1 MVQLV
6 LDIIFLLDIMLRY
19 KMSWSTWRFLR
30 HLELNQDFG
39 SWEKV
44 DAGSKGSCLSC
55 QLLAFYIVPRA
66 MESVQQQSSPRW
78 MLRNTFIEIVDDVSD
93 SYGFSSC
100 LMRANSDSVL
110 YEGHSRRQAAEPS
123 EQAARSGKASE
134 ESPNSSEESM
144 ESELDSWSDAETT
157 PDTMDGE
164 KSFPLPCYHH
174 IADSLSGRSTPRA
187 AGQYVAQTP
196 SPRRMDWP
204 ATSFADTGLPTEEIR
219 SDPMPDLVP
228 PTHGQVPK
236 AHAGRRDVPRH
247 ALQRLMAEVAQL
259 EQENE
264 LLRRMAQ
271 EPEQQVTSRGDA
283 QAVNPSQN
291 DSGTGWTAVLMP
303 AGLVPGS
310 SSSSQMPFSAET
322 CTSSYGPH
330 SEVTVESTM
339 PRRRRFRSRKG
350 KAALEVELSLPRE
363 SQSSATQVKS
373 TECDKPM
380 EEWTTVML
388 RNLPNNYC
396 RSMILALLDKE
407 GFEGKYNFL
416 YLPIDFRTRACMGYA
431 FVNLVDPAQVPDFWA
446 KFSGYSNWLVRSKK
460 LCGVSWSE
468 PHQGL
473 ESHVERYRNS
483 PIMHESVPDEY
494 RPIVLQN
501 GVRVACPESSKSSRP
516 PRSRHPASQSDGNV
530 HGSRHKRH
538 TSADD
543 APRKLSGRVRGPRPG
558 R

>member
-1 MVQLV
+1 
-6 LDIIFLLDIMLRY
+6 
-19 KMSWSTWRFLR
+19 
-30 HLELNQDFG
+30 
-39 SWEKV
+39 
-44 DAGSKGSCLSC
+44 
-55 QLLAFYIVPRA
+55 
-66 MESVQQQSSPRW
+66 MESVQQSSPRW
-78 MLRNTFIEIVDDVSD
+78 MLRNTFLEVVDDASD
-93 SYGFSSC
+93 SDGFSSC

-110 YEGHSRRQAAEPS
+110 YEGYSRRNAAEHS
-123 EQAARSGKASE
+123 EHETKSGKE

-157 PDTMDGE
+157 PDTMEGE

-174 IADSLSGRSTPRA
+174 IADSPSGRSTPAA

-196 SPRRMDWP
+196 SPRCMDWP
-204 ATSFADTGLPTEEIR
+204 ATSFADTCLPTEEIR

-228 PTHGQVPK
+228 PTHSQVPE
-236 AHAGRRDVPRH
+236 AHSAGKRDVSRH
-247 ALQRLMAEVAQL
+247 ALQRLMAEVAKL

-264 LLRRMAQ
+264 LLRRLAQ
-271 EPEQQVTSRGDA
+271 EPGPGQEVRSQGDA
-283 QAVNPSQN
+283 QAVNLSQQ
-291 DSGTGWTAVLMP
+291 DSGTSWTAVLMP
-303 AGLVPGS
+303 AGLVPAS

-322 CTSSYGPH
+322 WTSSYGPH
-330 SEVTVESTM
+330 PDLTVASTM
-339 PRRRRFRSRKG
+339 PRRRRMRSRKG
-350 KAALEVELSLPRE
+350 NAALEAELSLPRA
-363 SQSSATQVKS
+363 SQSPTQAKS

-388 RNLPNNYC
+388 RNLPNNYK

-431 FVNLVDPAQVPDFWA
+431 FVNLVDPAYVPDFWA
-446 KFSGYSNWLVRSKK
+446 KFSGYSNWVVRSKK

-494 RPIVLQN
+494 GPIVLQN
-501 GVRVACPESSKSSRP
+501 GIRVAFPEPSKSSRP
-516 PRSRHPASQSDGNV
+516 PRSRHPTNQFDGKV

-538 TSADD
+538 TSAD
-543 APRKLSGRVRGPRPG
+543 AARKLSGRVRGPRPG

>member
-1 MVQLV
+1 
-6 LDIIFLLDIMLRY
+6 
-19 KMSWSTWRFLR
+19 
-30 HLELNQDFG
+30 
-39 SWEKV
+39 
-44 DAGSKGSCLSC
+44 
-55 QLLAFYIVPRA
+55 

-93 SYGFSSC
+93 SDGFSSL

-110 YEGHSRRQAAEPS
+110 YEGYSRRHAAEQS
-123 EQAARSGKASE
+123 EPEHETKSGKTSGAS
-134 ESPNSSEESM
+134 PKSSEESM

-157 PDTMDGE
+157 PDTMEGE
-164 KSFPLPCYHH
+164 KSLPLPCYHH
-174 IADSLSGRSTPRA
+174 IADSHSGRSTPRA
-187 AGQYVAQTP
+187 AGQYVVQTP

-204 ATSFADTGLPTEEIR
+204 ASSFGDTGLPTEEIR

-228 PTHGQVPK
+228 PTRGHVPK
-236 AHAGRRDVPRH
+236 AHAGRRDVSRH
-247 ALQRLMAEVAQL
+247 ALQSLLAEVAQL

-264 LLRRMAQ
+264 LLRRLAQ
-271 EPEQQVTSRGDA
+271 EPEEPTSRNNA
-283 QAVNPSQN
+283 QVVNPSEQA
-291 DSGTGWTAVLMP
+291 SGTGWTAVLVP

-322 CTSSYGPH
+322 FTSSHGPH
-330 SEVTVESTM
+330 SELTVASTM

-350 KAALEVELSLPRE
+350 NAASEAELSLPRG
-363 SQSSATQVKS
+363 SQSNATQAS
-373 TECDKPM
+373 NTECDKPM

-388 RNLPNNYC
+388 RNLPNNYN
-396 RSMILALLDKE
+396 RAMILALLDKE

-431 FVNLVDPAQVPDFWA
+431 FVNLVDPAHVPDFWA
-446 KFSGYSNWLVRSKK
+446 KFSGYSNWVVRSKK

-494 RPIVLQN
+494 KPIVLQN
-501 GVRVACPESSKSSRP
+501 GVRVAFPEPSKSSRP
-516 PRSRHPASQSDGNV
+516 PRSRHPASHLDGKG
-530 HGSRHKRH
+530 HSQRKRH

-543 APRKLSGRVRGPRPG
+543 ARRKLSGRVRGPRSG